1 LNPVH
6 VKNFLCKDKGIGQVR
21 RKLLHVLILNL
32 QKTAGEMTILVIF
45 IEGKS
50 GKIILNRFIITICF
64 IFAETKTSLMK
75 KNMGI
80 IDIAIR
86 IVVAVI
92 IAVLYF
98 THIISGM
105 FGIIL
110 LIFAGV
116 FILTSLLGFCPL
128 YLPIGLNTRKKE

>member
-1 LNPVH
+1 
-6 VKNFLCKDKGIGQVR
+6 
-21 RKLLHVLILNL
+21 
-32 QKTAGEMTILVIF
+32 
-45 IEGKS
+45 
-50 GKIILNRFIITICF
+50 
-64 IFAETKTSLMK
+64 MK
-75 KNMGI
+75 KNMGT

-98 THIISGM
+98 TNIISGTL
-105 FGIIL
+105 GIIL